1 MEKTRYID
9 LTSDYG
15 FKRVFSSEPNKDLLI
30 DFINSL
36 LKNMSRLDKIPLYLR
51 KPIFQKLFEIA
62 EYSKLNREEKEM
74 YDISLKRKWDAQGS
88 LTYAEQK
95 GREEGLEKGLKKGLE
110 KGREVEKRE
119 AALKMLEKGLAI
131 ELISDILGLSIE
143 EIEKLK

>member
-1 MEKTRYID
+1 M
-9 LTSDYG
+9 
-15 FKRVFSSEPNKDLLI
+15 KDNLDGWL
-30 DFINSL
+30 FV

-74 YDISLKRKWDAQGS
+74 YDISLKRKWDAQGA

-95 GREEGLEKGLKKGLE
+95 GREEGLEKGREEGLE
-110 KGREVEKRE
+110 KGKRE
-119 AALKMLEKGLAI
+119 AALKMLEKGMTV

-143 EIEKLK
+143 EIEELKDK